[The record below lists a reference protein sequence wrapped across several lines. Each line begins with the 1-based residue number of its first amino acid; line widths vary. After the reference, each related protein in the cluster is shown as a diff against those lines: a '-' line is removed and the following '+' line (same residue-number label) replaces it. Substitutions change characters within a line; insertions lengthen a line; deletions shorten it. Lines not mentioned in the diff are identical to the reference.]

1 MGHFGLSSNPHSNS
15 TKDPEFDLLQ
25 HHPHLFKAVK
35 YINIIPYVTTFMQTV
50 VISQQNLVSWIVVFA
65 SVLTGFVLAFST
77 AFGADVTALRTPFQ
91 AFKFIMLTI
100 LGNSDVSVIYHVSPL
115 LGSLLI
121 IMFLVSIFFIIMNLF
136 YAIVVSTLSDAK
148 IEEDAKQKKKWAV
161 LSDRF
166 NETWKALNRGG
177 KLEKQLRNCVPGL
190 YSRMLK
196 RYKRLEEREVARED
210 LVQKKQYQLAL
221 SDYSEK
227 LGPGSPVW
235 GRRTKRQ
242 LATVHVEDKMETDS
256 EESEPDLGPLRS
268 LEQIRPKNTM
278 EDSFN
283 FSQTLESLDPKM
295 LTDGTAPEEADL
307 ADESV
312 ELILDASRHVARG
325 IVDRT
330 RGARVVAVGWDG
342 WIHGCPEQR
351 IDCPGSVGQKNPWLG
366 SAAKADSEASLTE
379 KVFRFHISSSF
390 AWPWC

>member
-1 MGHFGLSSNPHSNS
+1 
-15 TKDPEFDLLQ
+15 
-25 HHPHLFKAVK
+25 
-35 YINIIPYVTTFMQTV
+35 
-50 VISQQNLVSWIVVFA
+50 
-65 SVLTGFVLAFST
+65 
-77 AFGADVTALRTPFQ
+77 
-91 AFKFIMLTI
+91 
-100 LGNSDVSVIYHVSPL
+100 
-115 LGSLLI
+115 
-121 IMFLVSIFFIIMNLF
+121 MFLVSIFFIIMNLF

-166 NETWKALNRGG
+166 NETWRALNRGG
-177 KLEKQLRNCVPGL
+177 KLQKQFRNCVPGL

-210 LVQKKQYQLAL
+210 LVQKKQFQLAL

-242 LATVHVEDKMETDS
+242 LATVQVEDKMETDS

-295 LTDGTAPEEADL
+295 LTDGTAPDEANL
-307 ADESV
+307 ADASV

-330 RGARVVAVGWDG
+330 RGARVVLLDEMAESMDVLNNVSTVLEVLGKRTRDL
-342 WIHGCPEQR
+342 EAQQR
-351 IDCPGSVGQKNPWLG
+351 QILKHHWQRRFSDFTYAEFQLCMAMMRIETLKVWVKFLEVRLRWL
-366 SAAKADSEASLTE
+366 T
-379 KVFRFHISSSF
+379 RPQT
-390 AWPWC
+390 W